1 MLRSITTS
9 AFLSRKFASS
19 CLGSSRSHSMV
30 AARLSAPRLY
40 APQPLATIVGRRFY
54 TPLTKEEEEEEKAR
68 VTHLSPEEKEQELRA
83 YNRELAKF
91 EMLKGINNGELYT
104 WSGRYKAL
112 LRNYGLPLFVYYWAV
127 YGTMGL
133 TVYLAIDL
141 GGLDAMEVLG
151 KFDNF
156 TGWSLSD
163 KVDPALGKIG
173 LALVTNEVLEPIRL
187 PFVVATLKPVMETV
201 SPPKY

>member
-1 MLRSITTS
+1 M
-9 AFLSRKFASS
+9 A
-19 CLGSSRSHSMV
+19 

-54 TPLTKEEEEEEKAR
+54 TPMNKEEEEKEKAR
-68 VTHLSPEEKEQELRA
+68 VTHLNPEEKEQELRA
-83 YNRELAKF
+83 YNRELARL

-104 WSGRYKAL
+104 WSGKYKAL

-127 YGTMGL
+127 YGTMGI
-133 TVYLAIDL
+133 TAYLAIDF
-141 GGLDAMEVLG
+141 GGLDAMLVLG

-156 TGWSLSD
+156 TGWSLTE

-173 LALVTNEVLEPIRL
+173 LALVVNELLEPIRL
-187 PFVVATLKPVMETV
+187 PLVVATLKPVMETI

>member
-9 AFLSRKFASS
+9 ALLSRKVVSS
-19 CLGSSRSHSMV
+19 CLGASRSHSMA
-30 AARLSAPRLY
+30 AARLGAPRLY

-54 TPLTKEEEEEEKAR
+54 TPMTKEEEEQEKAR
-68 VTHLSPEEKEQELRA
+68 VTHLIPEEKEQELRA
-83 YNRELAKF
+83 FNRELARL

-127 YGTMGL
+127 YGTMGV
-133 TVYLAIDL
+133 TAYLAIDF
-141 GGLDAMEVLG
+141 GGLDAMAVLG
-151 KFDNF
+151 KFDDF
-156 TGWSLSD
+156 TGWSLTE

-173 LALVTNEVLEPIRL
+173 LALVVNELLEPIRL